1 MNKAL
6 TSLNTF
12 FLILLFLSLIFSMFS
27 VPNLNIDKTQSIKV
41 NFYELIQQNET
52 LFDSP
57 TASNTSIKK
66 ETKKTSAINEKTNAD
81 ETSIISKLKINKLD
95 IKNEITKIKISKERE
110 DILRVSAV
118 IQERISSIW
127 IKPNTLSESLIAKV
141 LINLAPSGEILDF
154 NLIEPSSNTSFN
166 ESILTAINKMTFF
179 EEVLSLERKV
189 FEQNF
194 RNFNLVFKSSGEIE

>member
-1 MNKAL
+1 MNKTL

-27 VPNLNIDKTQSIKV
+27 IPKLNIDRTQSIKV
-41 NFYELIQQNET
+41 NFYELIQLDE
-52 LFDSP
+52 LLLDSP
-57 TASNTSIKK
+57 ASNNLIEK

-81 ETSIISKLKINKLD
+81 ENSIISKFKINKID
-95 IKNEITKIKISKERE
+95 IKNEITKIKLSKERE
-110 DILRVSAV
+110 DILRVSAI

-127 IKPNTLSESLIAKV
+127 IKPNSLSESLIAKV
-141 LINLAPSGEILDF
+141 LINLAPSGEILNF
-154 NLIEPSSNTSFN
+154 SLIEPSSNTSFN
-166 ESILTAINKMTFF
+166 ESILIVMNKITFV
-179 EEVLSLERKV
+179 EEVLSLERKL

>member
-27 VPNLNIDKTQSIKV
+27 IPNLNIDETQSIKV
-41 NFYELIQQNET
+41 NFYELIQQDEI
-52 LFDSP
+52 LFDSSKP
-57 TASNTSIKK
+57 NTSIKK
-66 ETKKTSAINEKTNAD
+66 ETKKTSAINEKTNID
-81 ETSIISKLKINKLD
+81 EISIISKFKINKLD
-95 IKNEITKIKISKERE
+95 VKNEITKIKLSKERE
-110 DILRVSAV
+110 DILRVSAI
-118 IQERISSIW
+118 IQARISSIW
-127 IKPNTLSESLIAKV
+127 IKPNSLSESLMAKV
-141 LINLAPSGEILDF
+141 LINLAPSGEILNF
-154 NLIEPSSNTSFN
+154 SFIEPSSNTSFN

>member
-12 FLILLFLSLIFSMFS
+12 FMILLFLSLIFSMFS
-27 VPNLNIDKTQSIKV
+27 IPNLNIDETQSIKV
-41 NFYELIQQNET
+41 NFYELIQQDEI

-57 TASNTSIKK
+57 SSNTLSKK

-81 ETSIISKLKINKLD
+81 ETSIISKFKINKLD
-95 IKNEITKIKISKERE
+95 IKNEITKIKLSKERE
-110 DILRVSAV
+110 GILRVSAI

-127 IKPNTLSESLIAKV
+127 IKPNSLSESLIAKV
-141 LINLAPSGEILDF
+141 LINLAPSGEILNF
-154 NLIEPSSNTSFN
+154 SLIEPSSNSSFN
-166 ESILTAINKMTFF
+166 ESILTAMNKMTFF

>member
-27 VPNLNIDKTQSIKV
+27 IPNLNIDETQSIKV
-41 NFYELIQQNET
+41 NFYELIQQDEI
-52 LFDSP
+52 LFDSSAP
-57 TASNTSIKK
+57 KALLKKEIKK
-66 ETKKTSAINEKTNAD
+66 TPAINEKTNTD
-81 ETSIISKLKINKLD
+81 ETSIISKFKINKLD
-95 IKNEITKIKISKERE
+95 IKNEITKIKLSKERE
-110 DILRVSAV
+110 GILRVSAI

-127 IKPNTLSESLIAKV
+127 IKPNSLSESLIAKV
-141 LINLAPSGEILDF
+141 LINLAPSGEILNF
-154 NLIEPSSNTSFN
+154 SLIEPSSNTSFN
-166 ESILTAINKMTFF
+166 ESILTAMNKMTFF

>member
-27 VPNLNIDKTQSIKV
+27 IPNLNIDETQSIKV
-41 NFYELIQQNET
+41 NFYELIQQDEM
-52 LFDSP
+52 LFDP
-57 TASNTSIKK
+57 PASNTLIKK

-81 ETSIISKLKINKLD
+81 ETSIISKFKINKLD
-95 IKNEITKIKISKERE
+95 IKNEITKIKLSKERE
-110 DILRVSAV
+110 GILRVSAI

-127 IKPNTLSESLIAKV
+127 IKPNSLSESLIAKV
-141 LINLAPSGEILDF
+141 LINLAPSGEILNF
-154 NLIEPSSNTSFN
+154 SLIEPSSNTSFN
-166 ESILTAINKMTFF
+166 ESILTAMNKMTFF
-179 EEVLSLERKV
+179 EEVLSLERKL

>member
-27 VPNLNIDKTQSIKV
+27 IPNLNIDETQSIKV
-41 NFYELIQQNET
+41 NFYELIQQDEI
-52 LFDSP
+52 LFDP
-57 TASNTSIKK
+57 PASNTLIKK

-81 ETSIISKLKINKLD
+81 ETSIISKFKINKLD
-95 IKNEITKIKISKERE
+95 IKNEITKIKLSKERE
-110 DILRVSAV
+110 GILRVSAI

-127 IKPNTLSESLIAKV
+127 IKPNSLSESLIAKV
-141 LINLAPSGEILDF
+141 LINLAPSGEILNF
-154 NLIEPSSNTSFN
+154 SLIEPSSNTSFN
-166 ESILTAINKMTFF
+166 ESILTAMNKMTFF
-179 EEVLSLERKV
+179 EEVLSLERKL

>member
-27 VPNLNIDKTQSIKV
+27 IPNLNIDETQSIKV
-41 NFYELIQQNET
+41 NFYELIQQDEI
-52 LFDSP
+52 LFDPP
-57 TASNTSIKK
+57 TSNTLINK

-81 ETSIISKLKINKLD
+81 ETSIISKFKINKLD
-95 IKNEITKIKISKERE
+95 IKNEITKIKLSKERE
-110 DILRVSAV
+110 GILRVSAI

-127 IKPNTLSESLIAKV
+127 IKPNSLSESLIAKV
-141 LINLAPSGEILDF
+141 LINLAPSGEILNF
-154 NLIEPSSNTSFN
+154 SLIESSSNTSFN
-166 ESILTAINKMTFF
+166 ESILTAMNKMTFF

>member
-27 VPNLNIDKTQSIKV
+27 IPNLNIDETQSIKV
-41 NFYELIQQNET
+41 NFYELIQQDDI
-52 LFDSP
+52 LFDP
-57 TASNTSIKK
+57 PASNTLIKK

-81 ETSIISKLKINKLD
+81 ETSIISKFKINKLD
-95 IKNEITKIKISKERE
+95 IKNEITKIKLSKERE
-110 DILRVSAV
+110 DILRVSAI
-118 IQERISSIW
+118 IQQRISSIW
-127 IKPNTLSESLIAKV
+127 IKPNSLSESLIAKV
-141 LINLAPSGEILDF
+141 LINLAPSGEILNF
-154 NLIEPSSNTSFN
+154 SLIEPSSNTSFN
-166 ESILTAINKMTFF
+166 ESILTAMNKMTFF
-179 EEVLSLERKV
+179 EEVLSLDRKV

>member
-27 VPNLNIDKTQSIKV
+27 IPKLNIDKTQSIKV
-41 NFYELIQQNET
+41 NFYELIQLDE
-52 LFDSP
+52 LLLDSP
-57 TASNTSIKK
+57 ASNNLIEK

-81 ETSIISKLKINKLD
+81 ENSIISKFKINKSD
-95 IKNEITKIKISKERE
+95 IKSEISKIKLSKERQ
-110 DILRVSAV
+110 DILRVSAI
-118 IQERISSIW
+118 IQGRISSIW
-127 IKPNTLSESLIAKV
+127 IKPNSLSESLTAKV
-141 LINLAPSGEILDF
+141 LIDLAPSGEVLNF

-166 ESILTAINKMTFF
+166 ESILNVMNKMTFF
-179 EEVLSLERKV
+179 EEVLSLDRKL

>member
-27 VPNLNIDKTQSIKV
+27 VPNLNIDETQSIKV
-41 NFYELIQQNET
+41 NYYELIQQDEI
-52 LFDSP
+52 LFDPP
-57 TASNTSIKK
+57 TSNTLIKK

-81 ETSIISKLKINKLD
+81 ETSIISKFKIDKSD
-95 IKNEITKIKISKERE
+95 IKNEISKIELSKERE
-110 DILRVSAV
+110 GILRVSAI

-127 IKPNTLSESLIAKV
+127 IKPNSLSESLIAKV
-141 LINLAPSGEILDF
+141 LINLAPSGEILNF
-154 NLIEPSSNTSFN
+154 SLIEPSSNTSFN
-166 ESILTAINKMTFF
+166 ESILTAMNKMTFF

>member
-27 VPNLNIDKTQSIKV
+27 IPNLNIDQTQSIKV
-41 NFYELIQQNET
+41 NFYELIQQDEI
-52 LFDSP
+52 LFDP
-57 TASNTSIKK
+57 PASNTLIKK
-66 ETKKTSAINEKTNAD
+66 ETKKTSAINEKINAD
-81 ETSIISKLKINKLD
+81 ESSIISKFKINKLD
-95 IKNEITKIKISKERE
+95 IKNEITKIKLSKERE
-110 DILRVSAV
+110 GILRVSAI

-127 IKPNTLSESLIAKV
+127 IKPNSLSESLIAKV
-141 LINLAPSGEILDF
+141 LINLAPSGEILNF
-154 NLIEPSSNTSFN
+154 SLIEPSSNTSFN
-166 ESILTAINKMTFF
+166 ESILTAMNKMTFF

>member
-27 VPNLNIDKTQSIKV
+27 IPNLNIDETQSIKV
-41 NFYELIQQNET
+41 NFYELIQQDEI
-52 LFDSP
+52 LFDP
-57 TASNTSIKK
+57 PASNTLIKK

-81 ETSIISKLKINKLD
+81 ETSIISKFKINKLD
-95 IKNEITKIKISKERE
+95 IKNEITKIKLSKERE
-110 DILRVSAV
+110 SILRVSAI

-127 IKPNTLSESLIAKV
+127 IKPNSLSESLIAKV
-141 LINLAPSGEILDF
+141 LINLAPSGEILNF
-154 NLIEPSSNTSFN
+154 SLIEPSSNTSFN
-166 ESILTAINKMTFF
+166 ESILTAMNKMTFF
-179 EEVLSLERKV
+179 EEVLSLERKL
-189 FEQNF
+189 FEKNF

>member
-27 VPNLNIDKTQSIKV
+27 IPNLNINETQSIKV
-41 NFYELIQQNET
+41 NFYELIQQDEI
-52 LFDSP
+52 LFDP
-57 TASNTSIKK
+57 PVSNTLIKK

-81 ETSIISKLKINKLD
+81 ETSIISKFKINKLD
-95 IKNEITKIKISKERE
+95 IKNEITKIKLSKERE
-110 DILRVSAV
+110 GILRVSAI

-127 IKPNTLSESLIAKV
+127 IKPNSLSESLIAKV
-141 LINLAPSGEILDF
+141 LINLAPSGEILNF
-154 NLIEPSSNTSFN
+154 SLIEPSSNTSFN
-166 ESILTAINKMTFF
+166 ESILTAMNKMTFF

>member
-27 VPNLNIDKTQSIKV
+27 IPNLNIDQTQSIKV
-41 NFYELIQQNET
+41 NFYELIQQDEI
-52 LFDSP
+52 LFDPS
-57 TASNTSIKK
+57 TSNTFNKK

-81 ETSIISKLKINKLD
+81 ETSIISKFKINKLD
-95 IKNEITKIKISKERE
+95 IKNEITKIKLSKERE
-110 DILRVSAV
+110 GILRVSAI

-127 IKPNTLSESLIAKV
+127 IKPNSLSESLIAKV
-141 LINLAPSGEILDF
+141 LINLAPSGEILNF
-154 NLIEPSSNTSFN
+154 SLIEPSSNTSFN
-166 ESILTAINKMTFF
+166 ESILTAMNKMTFF

>member
-27 VPNLNIDKTQSIKV
+27 IPNLNIDETQSIKV
-41 NFYELIQQNET
+41 NFYELIQQDEI
-52 LFDSP
+52 LFDP
-57 TASNTSIKK
+57 PASNTIIKK
-66 ETKKTSAINEKTNAD
+66 ETKKTSAINEKTIAD
-81 ETSIISKLKINKLD
+81 ETSIISKFKINKLD
-95 IKNEITKIKISKERE
+95 IKNEITKIKLSKERE
-110 DILRVSAV
+110 SILRVSAI

-127 IKPNTLSESLIAKV
+127 IKPNSLSESLIAKV
-141 LINLAPSGEILDF
+141 LINLAPSGEILNF
-154 NLIEPSSNTSFN
+154 SLIEPSSNTSFN
-166 ESILTAINKMTFF
+166 ESILTAMNKMTFF
-179 EEVLSLERKV
+179 EEVLFLERKV

>member
-27 VPNLNIDKTQSIKV
+27 IPNLNIDETQSIKV
-41 NFYELIQQNET
+41 NFYELIQQDEM
-52 LFDSP
+52 LFDP
-57 TASNTSIKK
+57 PASNTLIKK
-66 ETKKTSAINEKTNAD
+66 ETKKTFAINEKTNAD
-81 ETSIISKLKINKLD
+81 ETSIISKFKINKLD
-95 IKNEITKIKISKERE
+95 IKNEITKIKLSKERE
-110 DILRVSAV
+110 GILRVSAI

-127 IKPNTLSESLIAKV
+127 IKPNSLSESLIAKV
-141 LINLAPSGEILDF
+141 LINLAPSGEILNF
-154 NLIEPSSNTSFN
+154 SLIEPSSNTSFN
-166 ESILTAINKMTFF
+166 ESILTAMNKMTFF

>member
-27 VPNLNIDKTQSIKV
+27 IPKLNIDETQSIKV
-41 NFYELIQQNET
+41 NFYELIQQDEM

-57 TASNTSIKK
+57 ASNTLIKK

-81 ETSIISKLKINKLD
+81 ETSIISKFKINKLD
-95 IKNEITKIKISKERE
+95 IKNEITKIKLSKERE
-110 DILRVSAV
+110 DILRVSAI

-127 IKPNTLSESLIAKV
+127 IKPNSLSESLIAKV
-141 LINLAPSGEILDF
+141 LINLAPSGEILNF
-154 NLIEPSSNTSFN
+154 SLIEPSSNSSFN
-166 ESILTAINKMTFF
+166 ESILTAMNKMTFF